1 LQVPEAAVPSVAD
14 AAHVALRLG
23 RLMLTN
29 GADTEHVHES
39 VVALAGRCGYQAHLL
54 IAAEGL
60 VLTLVSAE
68 GFRTRLGPAISG
80 MTVNMS
86 ALGALDRVC
95 RVGLASVPD
104 IALIDRQLDKIENG
118 AHRYGPWLVAIGIG
132 ITAAALARL
141 FGGSWSVVGI
151 SFLVGVVTQLLRQT
165 LGAHHTNPVGGAA
178 LAAFGGGL
186 FGALAMRVFP
196 GTSPALCLVVAGMI
210 LVPGVPL
217 INGVRDTLGSH
228 VGTGLAR
235 LTLGTATVLA
245 IALGLFLA
253 AGFTGDALAV
263 AQSFPL
269 LPTGEDLLF
278 SALAGIGYGML
289 FNVPARALWACMVCA
304 MAGHGLRTAVEH
316 LGLELSVASL
326 IGAFAAAMLARGLAH
341 RFRVAAVTFA
351 FPGIVAMIPGAYA
364 FRAGIGGLDIMRAGS
379 DAPAALV
386 GETIGLAVTTI
397 VVTAAIAIG
406 LCLALALPVPKP
418 YRSIES
424 TGDPR

>member
-1 LQVPEAAVPSVAD
+1 MPEAGVPSVTD

-23 RLMLTN
+23 RLMLIN

-39 VVALAGRCGYQAHLL
+39 VVALVGRCGYQAHLL
-54 IAAEGL
+54 VGAEGL
-60 VLTLVSAE
+60 LLTLVSAE

-86 ALGALDRVC
+86 ALGALDRIC
-95 RVGLASVPD
+95 RVGPGAVPD
-104 IALIDRQLDKIENG
+104 IALIDRQLDEVEKG
-118 AHRYGPWLVAIGIG
+118 PHRYGPWLVAIGIG

-141 FGGSWSVVGI
+141 FGGGWPVVAV

-165 LGAHHTNPVGGAA
+165 LGAHRTNPVGGAA

-186 FGALAMRVFP
+186 IGALAMRAFP

-217 INGVRDTLGSH
+217 LNGVRDTLGNH
-228 VGTGLAR
+228 VGTGLSR
-235 LTLGTATVLA
+235 LTLGTATILA

-253 AGFTGDALAV
+253 AGFAGDALAV

-269 LPTGEDLLF
+269 LPTVEDLLF
-278 SALAGIGYGML
+278 SALAGTGYGML
-289 FNVPARALWACMVCA
+289 FNVPVRALWVCMLCA

-326 IGAFAAAMLARGLAH
+326 IGAFAATMLARGLAY
-341 RFRVAAVTFA
+341 RFRVPAVTFA

-364 FRAGIGGLDIMRAGS
+364 FRAGIGGLEIMHAGS
-379 DAPAALV
+379 GAPPALV
-386 GETIGLAVTTI
+386 AETIGLAVTTI

-406 LCLALALPVPKP
+406 LCLALALPVPER
-418 YRSIES
+418 YRSLE
-424 TGDPR
+424 TAGDPR

>member
-1 LQVPEAAVPSVAD
+1 VPEACVPSIAD
-14 AAHVALRLG
+14 VAHVTLRLG
-23 RLMLTN
+23 RLMLIN
-29 GADTEHVHES
+29 GADTAHVQDS

-54 IAAEGL
+54 IGAEGL
-60 VLTLVSAE
+60 LLTLVDAE

-86 ALGALDRVC
+86 ALGALDRIC
-95 RVGLASVPD
+95 RFEPASVPD
-104 IALIDRQLDKIENG
+104 IALIDRQLDEIEKG

-141 FGGSWSVVGI
+141 FGGSWSVVAV
-151 SFLVGVVTQLLRQT
+151 SFLVGMVTQFLRQT
-165 LGAHHTNPVGGAA
+165 LGGSHTNPVGGAA
-178 LAAFGGGL
+178 LAAFGGGI
-186 FGALAMRVFP
+186 FGALAMKAFP

-217 INGVRDTLGSH
+217 LNGVRDTLGNH

-253 AGFTGDALAV
+253 AGIAGDALPV
-263 AQSFPL
+263 EGSLPL

-278 SALAGIGYGML
+278 SALAGVGYGML
-289 FNVPARALWACMVCA
+289 FNVPARAIWACMLCA

-316 LGLELSVASL
+316 LGLELSIASL
-326 IGAFAAAMLARGLAH
+326 VGAFAATILARGLAH
-341 RFRVAAVTFA
+341 RFRVPAVTFA

-364 FRAGIGGLDIMRAGS
+364 FRAGIGGLGIMRAGS
-379 DAPAALV
+379 HASPALV
-386 GETIGLAVTTI
+386 GETIGLSVTVI

-406 LCLALALPVPKP
+406 LCLALVLPVPNP
-418 YRSIES
+418 YRSLES

>member
-1 LQVPEAAVPSVAD
+1 MPDVVAPSVAD

-23 RLMLTN
+23 RLMLIN
-29 GADTEHVHES
+29 GADTAHVHES
-39 VVALAGRCGYQAHLL
+39 VAALVGRCGYQAHLL
-54 IAAEGL
+54 IGAEGL
-60 VLTLVSAE
+60 LLTLVSAD

-86 ALGALDRVC
+86 ALGALDRIC
-95 RVGLASVPD
+95 RVGPASVPD
-104 IALIDRQLDKIENG
+104 LALIDRQLDEIEKG

-141 FGGSWSVVGI
+141 FGGGWPVVAV

-186 FGALAMRVFP
+186 FGALAMRAFP

-217 INGVRDTLGSH
+217 LNGVRDTLGNH

-235 LTLGTATVLA
+235 LTLGTATILA

-253 AGFTGDALAV
+253 AGFAGDALTV

-269 LPTGEDLLF
+269 LPVGEDLLF

-289 FNVPARALWACMVCA
+289 FNVPARAIWVCMLCA

-326 IGAFAAAMLARGLAH
+326 VGAFAATMIARGLAY
-341 RFRVAAVTFA
+341 RFRVPAVTFA

-364 FRAGIGGLDIMRAGS
+364 FRAGIGGLEIMRAGGS
-379 DAPAALV
+379 APPALV
-386 GETIGLAVTTI
+386 AETIGLAVTTI
-397 VVTAAIAIG
+397 VVTASIAIG
-406 LCLALALPVPKP
+406 LCLALALPVVKP
-418 YRSIES
+418 YRPLE
-424 TGDPR
+424 TAGDRR